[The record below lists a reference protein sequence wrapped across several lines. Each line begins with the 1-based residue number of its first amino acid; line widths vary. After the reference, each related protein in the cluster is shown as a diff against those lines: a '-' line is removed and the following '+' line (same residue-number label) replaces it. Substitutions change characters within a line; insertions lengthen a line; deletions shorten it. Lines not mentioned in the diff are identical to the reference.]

1 MTDAG
6 PPHVDEPRPT
16 HDPYLVRRLETAERQ
31 VARLRRMVNYV
42 LVGAAVLLGLTAA
55 VIYLAGRHGMPG
67 MVASVVESKEFLLR
81 DAEGQVRGAW
91 GTGADGSIQLVLQG
105 GATKASVKL
114 SLLPD
119 GAAGV
124 TLSDPEGRPRLVA
137 GLLPNENVSVVLA
150 DSVGTTRAV
159 FGLNSV
165 DGASSLVFADRNG
178 VTRTAIG
185 ASAAGQPIFATGEPE
200 PVDTV
205 R

>member
-16 HDPYLVRRLETAERQ
+16 HDPYLVRRLETAERH
-31 VARLRRMVNYV
+31 VARLRRVVNYV
-42 LVGAAVLLGLTAA
+42 LIGVAILLGLTAT

-81 DAEGQVRGAW
+81 DADGQVRGAW
-91 GTGADGSIQLVLQG
+91 GTDADGSIQLILQG

-114 SLLPD
+114 SLLAD

-124 TLSDPEGRPRLVA
+124 TLSDPQGRPRLVA

-150 DSVGTTRAV
+150 DSVGMTRAV
-159 FGLNSV
+159 FGLNNVNGS
-165 DGASSLVFADRNG
+165 SSLVFADRNG

-185 ASAAGQPIFATGEPE
+185 TSAYGQPIFATGEPE
-200 PVDTV
+200 AVDTIQ
-205 R
+205 